1 MASLRV
7 ALGEYDTGWH
17 DTGTSIERAGE
28 LIRRARAA
36 GADLVVLP
44 EMCTTGFTMKPAH
57 YSEVSGG
64 PAARKLSGLAR
75 ESSVHVVAGIATR
88 EPDGTGERFYNSSF
102 LFDPR
107 GEIVAEYRKQRLFA
121 YASEDAVYTPG
132 TRNVI
137 VTIGSLRIALFICF
151 ELRFP
156 ELFREVAPSVDA
168 IVVIANW
175 PSTRHAHWQTLLR
188 ARAIESQA
196 FVIGVNRIGTGG
208 DLQYLGGSI
217 IHGPWGETL
226 AAAGGDDSAV
236 AELDPSV
243 IRQARRQFPFVVD
256 QVSL

>member
-1 MASLRV
+1 MASLKV

-28 LIRRARAA
+28 LIRRARTA
-36 GADLVVLP
+36 GAELVVLP

-64 PAARKLSGLAR
+64 PAARRLSALAR
-75 ESSVHVVAGIATR
+75 ESSVHLVAGIATR
-88 EPDGTGERFYNSSF
+88 EEDGTGERFYNSSF

-121 YASEDAVYTPG
+121 YAKEDLVYTPG

-137 VTIGSLRIALFICF
+137 VNIGPLRVALFICF

-156 ELFREVAPSVDA
+156 ELFRDVAPSVDA
-168 IVVIANW
+168 IAIIANW
-175 PSTRHAHWQTLLR
+175 PSTRHGHWETLLR

-196 FVIGVNRIGTGG
+196 FVIGVNRIGQGG
-208 DLQYLGGSI
+208 DLQYSGGSVV
-217 IHGPWGETL
+217 HGPWGEIL
-226 AAAGGDDSAV
+226 AAGGGDSPAV

-243 IRQARRQFPFVVD
+243 VREARRQFPFVTDEVPA
-256 QVSL
+256 